1 MIEAGQEELAAGPA
15 AGDRYAFEVSL
26 HGRPVEARPGP
37 THADAWGSWP
47 SLTVPREALSR
58 PLAIAADEALERLSA
73 EPRLFAELDGSFVWT
88 SGQDE
93 TPWQVDGNLLERNG
107 RVLLVDLRGSCPR
120 AEFDRLLTAFGWPAQ
135 PLMMQLLRPA
145 VLLDETVFREHA
157 AARGAAGDG
166 QTLRPG

>member
-1 MIEAGQEELAAGPA
+1 VIEAGQSELAAGAVPGA
-15 AGDRYAFEVSL
+15 RYTFEVSL
-26 HGRPVEARPGP
+26 HCRPDEARPGP
-37 THADAWGSWP
+37 VHADAWGSWP

-58 PLAIAADEALERLSA
+58 PLAIAADEALERLGA

-88 SGQDE
+88 SGQGQ

-120 AEFDRLLTAFGWPAQ
+120 AEFDRLLTVLGWPAQ
-135 PLMMQLLRPA
+135 LLMVQLLRPA
-145 VLLDETVFREHA
+145 VFLDEAVFREHA